1 MLWCHGCYG
10 VLMCCLCGYYRVL
23 GVTGC
28 YVDEHCGMLC
38 LWVLWGVVCVGVK
51 GCFLFGC

>member
-1 MLWCHGCYG
+1 
-10 VLMCCLCGYYRVL
+10 MCCLCGYYRVL